1 MNILKILFRSVNSF
15 IVYKPFEFDVSVYF
29 LTMEKTEYRAVI
41 KFFVL
46 EGLSATE
53 IHTKMVSVLKESAPS
68 FPTVHRWVL
77 EFKRGRTSVED
88 EPRSGRP
95 KTATTPEIIEQVHNI
110 VSEDPS
116 LTKREIANTIG
127 ISDERVLHILHEE
140 LRMKKLFGKL
150 VPHSLTIQ
158 QKLTRKQISQHHLNL
173 FNKNKIDFVRR
184 FVTMDETWIYHHDPK
199 LKQERLQWT
208 EAGCSAPKQV
218 KSERSAKKVMA
229 SVFWD
234 AKGILLIDYLEKGK
248 TINSEYYCNLLD
260 QLNEKIREK
269 RPGLQHKKIIFHQDN
284 APAHKS
290 VLTMAKFNELK
301 YELLEHP
308 PYSPD
313 LAPSDYYLF
322 RNLKQFVRGK
332 RFSSNEEAISV
343 VEQYFAELP
352 ENHYRDGINL
362 LQDHWNK
369 CIEVEGDYIE

>member
-1 MNILKILFRSVNSF
+1 
-15 IVYKPFEFDVSVYF
+15 
-29 LTMEKTEYRAVI
+29 MEKTEYRAVI

-53 IHTKMVSVLKESAPS
+53 IHAKMVKVLKDSAPS

-95 KTATTPEIIEQVHNI
+95 KTATTSEIIEQIHNM
-110 VSEDPS
+110 VTENPS
-116 LTKREIANTIG
+116 LTKREIADTIG
-127 ISDERVLHILHEE
+127 ISDERVLHILNEE

-150 VPHSLTIQ
+150 VPHLLTIQ
-158 QKLTRKQISQHHLNL
+158 QKLDRKQICQRNSER
-173 FNKNKIDFVRR
+173 FKKNKTDFIRR
-184 FVTMDETWIYHHDPK
+184 FITMDETWIFHHDPK

-208 EAGCSAPKQV
+208 QAGCSAPKQV
-218 KSERSAKKVMA
+218 KNTRSAKKVMA

-234 AKGILLIDYLEKGK
+234 AHGVLLIDYLETGR
-248 TINSEYYCNLLD
+248 TINSEYYCNLLH
-260 QLNEKIREK
+260 QLDAKIREK
-269 RPGLQHKKIIFHQDN
+269 RPGLAKKKIIYLQDN

-322 RNLKQFVRGK
+322 RNLKEFLRGK
-332 RFSSNEEAISV
+332 HFSSNEEATAA
-343 VEQYFAELP
+343 VEAYFAELP
-352 ENHYRDGINL
+352 ENHYRHGVEL
-362 LQDHWNK
+362 LEERWNK
-369 CIEVEGDYIE
+369 CIEVDGDYIE